1 MWLKERDNVKKDI
14 KLYNVLFPL
23 WMLLM
28 FPVTWLFVLP
38 GNFLIDSLVL
48 CLGMYVLKICDKKD
62 FYKKSIVKIFAIGIF
77 SDIIG
82 SAYMLAM
89 VLLELCTMADE
100 WYVTVPGVIISAVFI
115 FVLNYFIT
123 FKNLD
128 KKKKLILS
136 LAFAIITAPYTFLV
150 PSRWLYNY

>member
-1 MWLKERDNVKKDI
+1 MKKEV

-38 GNFLIDSLVL
+38 GNFVIDSLVL
-48 CLGMYVLKICDKKD
+48 FLGMYFIKISDKKD
-62 FYKKSIVKIFAIGIF
+62 LYKKSIVKIFAIGIF

-82 SAYMLAM
+82 SAYMLLM
-89 VLLELCTMADE
+89 VILELCTMADE
-100 WYVTVPGVIISAVFI
+100 WYVTVPGVVISAVLI
-115 FVLNYFIT
+115 FALNYLIT

-128 KKKKLILS
+128 KKKRVILS
-136 LAFAIITAPYTFLV
+136 LLFAVITAPYTFLV

>member
-1 MWLKERDNVKKDI
+1 MKNDI

-28 FPVTWLFVLP
+28 FPVTWLVVLP
-38 GNFLIDSLVL
+38 GNFIIDSLVL
-48 CLGMYVLKICDKKD
+48 CLGMYLLKISDKKD

-82 SAYMLAM
+82 SAYMLLM
-89 VLLELCTMADE
+89 VILELCTMADE
-100 WYVTVPGVIISAVFI
+100 WYVTVSGVVISAVLI

-128 KKKKLILS
+128 KKKRVVFS
-136 LAFAIITAPYTFLV
+136 LLFAVITVPYTFLV

>member
-1 MWLKERDNVKKDI
+1 MKEDI

-48 CLGMYVLKICDKKD
+48 CLFMKILKFSDKKE
-62 FYKKSIVKIFAIGIF
+62 FYKKSIVKIFTIGIV
-77 SDIIG
+77 SDVIG
-82 SAYMLAM
+82 SAYMLIM
-89 VLLELCTMADE
+89 VFLELGNMADE
-100 WYVTVPGVIISAVFI
+100 WYITVPGVLISAVSI
-115 FVLNYFIT
+115 FVLNYYIT
-123 FKNLD
+123 FRNLD
-128 KKKKLILS
+128 KKQRLILS
-136 LAFAIITAPYTFLV
+136 LAFSVITAPYTFLV

>member
-1 MWLKERDNVKKDI
+1 MKKDI

-28 FPVTWLFVLP
+28 FPFTWLIVLP
-38 GNFLIDSLVL
+38 GNFIIDSLVL
-48 CLGMYVLKICDKKD
+48 FLGMYFIKISDKKEL
-62 FYKKSIVKIFAIGIF
+62 YKKSIVKIFAIGIF

-82 SAYMLAM
+82 SAYMLLM
-89 VLLELCTMADE
+89 VILELCTMADE
-100 WYVTVPGVIISAVFI
+100 WYVTVPGVVISAVLI
-115 FVLNYFIT
+115 FALNYLIT

-128 KKKKLILS
+128 KKKRVILS
-136 LAFAIITAPYTFLV
+136 LLFAVITAPYTFLV

>member
-1 MWLKERDNVKKDI
+1 MKNDI

-28 FPVTWLFVLP
+28 FPVTWLIVLP
-38 GNFLIDSLVL
+38 GNFIIDSLVL
-48 CLGMYVLKICDKKD
+48 CLGMYVLKISDKKD
-62 FYKKSIVKIFAIGIF
+62 FYKRSIVKIFSIGIF

-82 SAYMLAM
+82 SAYMLLM
-89 VLLELCTMADE
+89 VILELCNMADE
-100 WYVTVPGVIISAVFI
+100 WYVTVPGVIISAILI
-115 FVLNYFIT
+115 FTLNYFIT

-128 KKKKLILS
+128 KKERVILS
-136 LAFAIITAPYTFLV
+136 LFFAVITAPYTFLV

>member
-1 MWLKERDNVKKDI
+1 MKKDI

-23 WMLLM
+23 WMLMM

-38 GNFLIDSLVL
+38 GNFIIDSLVL
-48 CLGMYVLKICDKKD
+48 FLGMYFLKIFDKKD
-62 FYKKSIVKIFAIGIF
+62 LYKKSIVKIFAIGIF

-82 SAYMLAM
+82 SVYMLLM
-89 VLLELCTMADE
+89 VILELCTMADE
-100 WYVTVPGVIISAVFI
+100 WYVTVPGVVISAVLI

-128 KKKKLILS
+128 KKKRVILS
-136 LAFAIITAPYTFLV
+136 LFFAVITAPYTFLV

>member
-1 MWLKERDNVKKDI
+1 MKKEI
-14 KLYNVLFPL
+14 KLYNVLFPV

-28 FPVTWLFVLP
+28 FPGAWLIVLP
-38 GNFLIDSLVL
+38 GNFIIDSLVL
-48 CLGMYVLKICDKKD
+48 FLGMYFLKISDKKD
-62 FYKKSIVKIFAIGIF
+62 LYKKSMVKIFAIGIF

-82 SAYMLAM
+82 SAYMFLM
-89 VLLELCTMADE
+89 VILELCTMADE
-100 WYVTVPGVIISAVFI
+100 WYVTVPGVIISAVLI

-128 KKKKLILS
+128 KKKRVMLS
-136 LAFAIITAPYTFLV
+136 LLFAVITAPYTFLI

>member
-1 MWLKERDNVKKDI
+1 MKKNI

-28 FPVTWLFVLP
+28 FPVTWLIVLP
-38 GNFLIDSLVL
+38 GNFVIDSLVL
-48 CLGMYVLKICDKKD
+48 FLGMYFLKISDKKD
-62 FYKKSIVKIFAIGIF
+62 LYKKSIVKIFAIGIF

-82 SAYMLAM
+82 SAYMLLM
-89 VLLELCTMADE
+89 VILELCNMADE
-100 WYVTVPGVIISAVFI
+100 WYVTVPGVVISAVLI
-115 FVLNYFIT
+115 FALNYFIT

-128 KKKKLILS
+128 KKKRVILS
-136 LAFAIITAPYTFLV
+136 LLFAVITAPYTFLV

>member
-1 MWLKERDNVKKDI
+1 MKKDI

-28 FPVTWLFVLP
+28 FPVTWLIVLP
-38 GNFLIDSLVL
+38 GNFVIDSLVL
-48 CLGMYVLKICDKKD
+48 FLGMYFIKISDKKEL
-62 FYKKSIVKIFAIGIF
+62 YKKSIVKIFAIGIF

-82 SAYMLAM
+82 SAYMLLM
-89 VLLELCTMADE
+89 VILELCTMADE
-100 WYVTVPGVIISAVFI
+100 WYVTVPGVVISAVLI
-115 FVLNYFIT
+115 FALNYFIT

-128 KKKKLILS
+128 KKKRIILS
-136 LAFAIITAPYTFLV
+136 LLFAVITAPYTFLV